1 MIPKIVHLTWKTKDI
16 LSSTS
21 PLILNGIAKLKEL
34 NPDWNITVYTDEEID
49 NYLKY
54 YLEPIDFNLIKDV
67 HIVGKSDLWRLLKIY
82 NEGGLYMDID
92 RLYNVSLS
100 DIITSDTIKWVLPT
114 FLEFDFSHDI
124 MLSAPGN
131 PVFMKAVQLHLE
143 RRREGNSNIYFLG
156 AQTYMHAITFGL
168 MGRMI
173 NTDPGEEVF
182 EEIRAK
188 IKETDFIK
196 TYRETS
202 PLDTM
207 VYRDDGTIK
216 DHEYMKRALY
226 KEYELKHWTEE
237 W

>member
-34 NPDWNITVYTDEEID
+34 NPDWKITIYTDDEID

-54 YLEPIDFNLIKDV
+54 FLEPVDYDLIKDV
-67 HIVGKSDLWRLLKIY
+67 HVVGKSDLWRLLKMY

-131 PVFMKAVQLHLE
+131 PVFMKAAQLHIE
-143 RRREGNSNIYFLG
+143 RRREGNNNIYFLG

-168 MGRMI
+168 MGKMI
-173 NTDPGEEVF
+173 NTDPGKEVF
-182 EEIRAK
+182 EEIRAA
-188 IKETDFIK
+188 ITEADFIK

>member
-1 MIPKIVHLTWKTKDI
+1 
-16 LSSTS
+16 
-21 PLILNGIAKLKEL
+21 
-34 NPDWNITVYTDEEID
+34 
-49 NYLKY
+49 
-54 YLEPIDFNLIKDV
+54 
-67 HIVGKSDLWRLLKIY
+67 
-82 NEGGLYMDID
+82 
-92 RLYNVSLS
+92 LS

-131 PVFMKAVQLHLE
+131 PIFMKTAQLHLE
-143 RRREGNSNIYFLG
+143 RRREGSSNIYFLG

-173 NTDPGEEVF
+173 NTDPGKEVF

>member
-34 NPDWNITVYTDEEID
+34 NPDWKITIYTDDEID

-54 YLEPIDFNLIKDV
+54 FLEPVDYDLIKDV
-67 HIVGKSDLWRLLKIY
+67 HIVGRSDLWRLLKMY

-131 PVFMKAVQLHLE
+131 PIFMKAAQLHLE
-143 RRREGNSNIYFLG
+143 RRKEGNKNIYFLG

-173 NTDPGEEVF
+173 NTDPGVEVF
-182 EEIRAK
+182 EEIIAK
-188 IKETDFIK
+188 ITETNFIK

-216 DHEYMKRALY
+216 SHEDMKRALY

>member
-1 MIPKIVHLTWKTKDI
+1 MIPKIVHLSWKTKDI
-16 LSSTS
+16 FSSTS

-34 NPDWNITVYTDEEID
+34 NPDWKITVYTDDEID

-54 YLEPIDFNLIKDV
+54 YLEAIDYNLIKDV

-100 DIITSDTIKWVLPT
+100 DIITSGTIKWVLPT
-114 FLEFDFSHDI
+114 YLDIDFSHDI

-131 PVFMKAVQLHLE
+131 PAFLRAAQLHLE
-143 RRREGNSNIYFLG
+143 RRKAGEKNIYYLG
-156 AQTYMHAITFGL
+156 PQTYMHAITFSL
-168 MGRMI
+168 MGKMF
-173 NTDPGEEVF
+173 NTDPGKEVF
-182 EEIRAK
+182 QEIRAK
-188 IKETDFIK
+188 IKEADFIK

-202 PLDTM
+202 PLDTI

-216 DHEYMKRALY
+216 NHEDMKRALY
-226 KEYELKHWTEE
+226 KEYELKHWTNE

>member
-34 NPDWNITVYTDEEID
+34 NPDWKITIYTDDEID

-54 YLEPIDFNLIKDV
+54 FLEPVDYDLIKDV
-67 HIVGKSDLWRLLKIY
+67 HIVGKSDLWRLLKMY

-131 PVFMKAVQLHLE
+131 PVFMKAAQLHIE
-143 RRREGNSNIYFLG
+143 RRREGNNNIYFLG

-168 MGRMI
+168 MGKMI
-173 NTDPGEEVF
+173 NTDPGKEVF
-182 EEIRAK
+182 EEIRAA
-188 IKETDFIK
+188 ITEADFIK

>member
-16 LSSTS
+16 FSSTS
-21 PLILNGIAKLKEL
+21 PLILNGIVKLKEM
-34 NPDWNITVYTDEEID
+34 NPDWKITVYTDEEID

-54 YLEPIDFNLIKDV
+54 YLEPIDYNLIKDV

-92 RLYNVSLS
+92 RMYNVSLS

-114 FLEFDFSHDI
+114 YLDIDFSHDI

-131 PVFMKAVQLHLE
+131 PAFLRAAQLHLE
-143 RRREGNSNIYFLG
+143 RRKAGETNIYYLG
-156 AQTYMHAITFGL
+156 PQTYMHAVTFSL
-168 MGRMI
+168 MEKVI
-173 NTDPGEEVF
+173 NTNPGKKVF
-182 EEIRAK
+182 EELRAK
-188 IKETDFIK
+188 IIQSNFIK

-216 DHEYMKRALY
+216 NQ
-226 KEYELKHWTEE
+226 
-237 W
+237 